1 MSEQPFAKLQ
11 TSIIFSQ
18 NVPSVMLVLAQDMKY
33 IRFPLLVSSCF
44 NKTTSCNPE
53 AQRWQIFLPS
63 FIPPSN
69 FLHPPHLTRTLYQS
83 LIILGVGCGC
93 ETSDGRVE
101 AAQHGVMYEMWAVP
115 VTMIYCSVFQS
126 SLTFF
131 PPLILIAAAPEYMPD
146 LFLPQEPRALYSA
159 ALASPCLC

>member
-1 MSEQPFAKLQ
+1 VLQ
-11 TSIIFSQ
+11 QVVTLKHGGGKSSFLASSLVPTS
-18 NVPSVMLVLAQDMKY
+18 Y
-33 IRFPLLVSSCF
+33 
-44 NKTTSCNPE
+44 T
-53 AQRWQIFLPS
+53 
-63 FIPPSN
+63 
-69 FLHPPHLTRTLYQS
+69 LTRTLYQS
-83 LIILGVGCGC
+83 LIILGVGCGY

-101 AAQHGVMYEMWAVP
+101 ATQHGMMYEMWAVP

-146 LFLPQEPRALYSA
+146 LFLPQEPSALYSA

>member
-1 MSEQPFAKLQ
+1 MEATNKLSEKPLAEFNCVIQ
-11 TSIIFSQ
+11 TTSVSFSQ
-18 NVPSVMLVLAQDMKY
+18 KSDILAYIFTDWCYRVP
-33 IRFPLLVSSCF
+33 
-44 NKTTSCNPE
+44 TSCYPE
-53 AQRWQIFLPS
+53 AQRWQFFLPH

-115 VTMIYCSVFQS
+115 VTMIYRSVFQS

-146 LFLPQEPRALYSA
+146 LFLPQEPCALYSA
-159 ALASPCLC
+159 ALASLCLC